1 MLLKLEL
8 GYHPWFTHC
17 ITLRSGSS
25 LSKEEHY
32 MSLFQPKDPEEIEA
46 FTRLCPLLPEPIPLD
61 KIIEN
66 VRTNLESFPHAMLG
80 EVGLDRSF
88 RIPVD
93 YYTTPREITPFS
105 VPIDHQLKILEAQ
118 FDLAVELS
126 RNISLHSV
134 KSPQHTFELLNRMAV
149 KYGERWKK
157 ISVDLHSCGL
167 SSQMLRDLQVK
178 RATIYVVSF

>member
-1 MLLKLEL
+1 ML
-8 GYHPWFTHC
+8 HSA
-17 ITLRSGSS
+17 SG

-32 MSLFQPKDPEEIEA
+32 KSLFQPKDPEEIEA
-46 FTRLCPLLPEPIPLD
+46 FDRLCPLLPEPVPLD
-61 KIIEN
+61 NIIED

-93 YYTTPREITPFS
+93 YDASPRELTPFS
-105 VPIDHQLKILEAQ
+105 VPIDHQLKVLEAQ

-134 KSPQHTFELLNRMAV
+134 KSSQHTFELLNKMAV
-149 KYGERWKK
+149 KYGDRWKK

-178 RATIYVVSF
+178 RAAIYVV